1 MRKMMKVVE
10 TTAKTIEEAIDIA
23 LVELNASR
31 EEVEIKVINRGKTGL
46 LGFGNEQAKVKVE
59 RVSDVPENIQLAYE
73 VLRNFLEYLDS
84 PMKITTK
91 ILENGKVSDSLI
103 TLDGEDAA
111 LLIGRRGETLR
122 SLQYIVNLIIQKKVD
137 NKDDLISLDVE
148 GYIEKKF
155 NKLSQLARKLEKT
168 VIRNDKSISMEP
180 MSAYE
185 RRYIHRFFTDSKKII
200 TESEDF
206 GRNRHVVLK
215 PKK

>member
-1 MRKMMKVVE
+1 MMKVVE

-59 RVSDVPENIQLAYE
+59 KVGDVPQNIQLAYE
-73 VLRNFLEYLDS
+73 VLRNFLEYLES

-91 ILENGKVSDSLI
+91 ILDNGKVSDSLI
-103 TLDGEDAA
+103 SLDGEDAA

-122 SLQYIVNLIIQKKVD
+122 SLQYIINLMIQKKVD
-137 NKDDLISLDVE
+137 NKDQLISIDVE

-155 NKLSQLARKLEKT
+155 NNLSQLARKMEKT
-168 VIRNDKSISMEP
+168 VIRNGKPISMDP
-180 MSAYE
+180 MPAFE
-185 RRYIHRFFTDSKKII
+185 RRYVHRFFSGSRKII

-206 GRNRHVVLK
+206 GRDRHVVLK

>member
-31 EEVEIKVINRGKTGL
+31 EEVEIKVINKGKTGL

-59 RVSDVPENIQLAYE
+59 KVGDVPENTQLAYE
-73 VLRNFLEYLDS
+73 ILRNFLEYLES

-91 ILENGKVSDSLI
+91 ILDNGNVSDLI
-103 TLDGEDAA
+103 ISLDGEDAA

-122 SLQYIVNLIIQKKVD
+122 SLQYIINLMIQKKVD
-137 NKDDLISLDVE
+137 NKDELISLDVE

-155 NKLSQLARKLEKT
+155 NNLSQLARKMEKT
-168 VIRNDKSISMEP
+168 VIRNGKSISMEP

-215 PKK
+215 LKK

>member
-1 MRKMMKVVE
+1 MMKVVE

-59 RVSDVPENIQLAYE
+59 KVSDVPENIQHAYE

-155 NKLSQLARKLEKT
+155 NNLYQLARKMEKT
-168 VIRNDKSISMEP
+168 VIRNGKSISMEP

-206 GRNRHVVLK
+206 GRNRYVVLK

>member
-1 MRKMMKVVE
+1 MMKVVE

-59 RVSDVPENIQLAYE
+59 KVGDVPQNIQLAYE
-73 VLRNFLEYLDS
+73 VLRNFLEYLES

-91 ILENGKVSDSLI
+91 ILDNGKVSDSLI
-103 TLDGEDAA
+103 SLDGEDAA
-111 LLIGRRGETLR
+111 LLIGRRGETLK
-122 SLQYIVNLIIQKKVD
+122 SLQYIVNLMIQKKVD
-137 NKDDLISLDVE
+137 NKDELISLDVE

-155 NKLSQLARKLEKT
+155 NNLSQLARKMEKT
-168 VIRNDKSISMEP
+168 VIRNGKPISMDP
-180 MSAYE
+180 MPAFE
-185 RRYIHRFFTDSKKII
+185 RRYVHRFFSGSKKII

-206 GRNRHVVLK
+206 GRDRHVVLK

>member
-1 MRKMMKVVE
+1 MMKVVE

-59 RVSDVPENIQLAYE
+59 KVGDVPQNIQLAYE
-73 VLRNFLEYLDS
+73 VLRNFLEYLES

-91 ILENGKVSDSLI
+91 ILDNGKVSDSLI
-103 TLDGEDAA
+103 SLDGEDAA

-122 SLQYIVNLIIQKKVD
+122 SLQYIINLMIQKKVD
-137 NKDDLISLDVE
+137 NKDQLISLDVE

-155 NKLSQLARKLEKT
+155 NNLSQLARKMEKT
-168 VIRNDKSISMEP
+168 VIRNGKPISMDP
-180 MSAYE
+180 MPAFE
-185 RRYIHRFFTDSKKII
+185 RRYVHRFFSGSKKII

-206 GRNRHVVLK
+206 GRDRHVVLK
-215 PKK
+215 LKK

>member
-1 MRKMMKVVE
+1 MKVVE

-59 RVSDVPENIQLAYE
+59 KVGDVPQNIQLAYE
-73 VLRNFLEYLDS
+73 VLRNFLEYLES

-91 ILENGKVSDSLI
+91 ILDNGKVSDSLI
-103 TLDGEDAA
+103 SLDGEDAA

-122 SLQYIVNLIIQKKVD
+122 SLQYIINLMIQKKVD
-137 NKDDLISLDVE
+137 NKDQLISLDVE

-155 NKLSQLARKLEKT
+155 NNLSQLARKMEKT
-168 VIRNDKSISMEP
+168 VIRNGKSISMDP
-180 MSAYE
+180 MPAFE
-185 RRYIHRFFTDSKKII
+185 RRYVHRFFSGSKKII

-206 GRNRHVVLK
+206 GRDRHVVLK

>member
-1 MRKMMKVVE
+1 MKVVE

-59 RVSDVPENIQLAYE
+59 KVGDVPQNIQLAYE
-73 VLRNFLEYLDS
+73 VLRNFLEYLES

-91 ILENGKVSDSLI
+91 ILDNGKVSDSLI
-103 TLDGEDAA
+103 SLDGEDAA

-122 SLQYIVNLIIQKKVD
+122 SLQYIINLMIQKKVD
-137 NKDDLISLDVE
+137 NKDQLISLDVE

-155 NKLSQLARKLEKT
+155 NNLSQLARKMEKT
-168 VIRNDKSISMEP
+168 VIRNGKPISMDP
-180 MSAYE
+180 MPAFE
-185 RRYIHRFFTDSKKII
+185 RRYVHRFFSGSRKII

-206 GRNRHVVLK
+206 GRDRHVVLK

>member
-1 MRKMMKVVE
+1 MMKVVE

-59 RVSDVPENIQLAYE
+59 KVGDVPQNIQLAYE
-73 VLRNFLEYLDS
+73 VLRNFLEYLES

-91 ILENGKVSDSLI
+91 ILDNGKVSDSLI
-103 TLDGEDAA
+103 SLDGEDAA

-122 SLQYIVNLIIQKKVD
+122 SLQYIINLMIQKKVD
-137 NKDDLISLDVE
+137 NKDQLISLDVE

-155 NKLSQLARKLEKT
+155 NNLSQLARKMEKT
-168 VIRNDKSISMEP
+168 VIRNGKSISMDTMP
-180 MSAYE
+180 AFE
-185 RRYIHRFFTDSKKII
+185 RRYDHRFFSGSKKII

-206 GRNRHVVLK
+206 GRDRHVVLK

>member
-1 MRKMMKVVE
+1 MKVVE

-59 RVSDVPENIQLAYE
+59 KVGDVPQNIQLAYE
-73 VLRNFLEYLDS
+73 VLRNFLEHLES

-91 ILENGKVSDSLI
+91 ILDNGKVSDSLI
-103 TLDGEDAA
+103 SLDGEDAA

-122 SLQYIVNLIIQKKVD
+122 SLQYIINLMIQKKVD
-137 NKDDLISLDVE
+137 NKDQLISLDVE
-148 GYIEKKF
+148 GYIEKKM
-155 NKLSQLARKLEKT
+155 NNLSQLARKMEKT
-168 VIRNDKSISMEP
+168 VIRNGKQIPMEP
-180 MSAYE
+180 MPAFE
-185 RRYIHRFFTDSKKII
+185 RRYVHRFFSGSKKII

-206 GRNRHVVLK
+206 GRDRHVVLK

>member
-1 MRKMMKVVE
+1 VE

-31 EEVEIKVINRGKTGL
+31 EEVEIKVINRGKSGL

-59 RVSDVPENIQLAYE
+59 KVSDIPQNVQLAYE
-73 VLRNFLEYLDS
+73 ILRNLLEYLES

-91 ILENGKVSDSLI
+91 IMENGKNSDLI
-103 TLDGEDAA
+103 ISLDGEDAA

-122 SLQYIVNLIIQKKVD
+122 SLQYITNLMIQKKID
-137 NKDDLISLDVE
+137 NKDALITLDVE

-155 NKLSQLARKLEKT
+155 DNLSQLVKKMETT
-168 VIRNDKSISMEP
+168 VIRTGKKIAMDP
-180 MSAYE
+180 MPAFE
-185 RRYIHRFFTDSKKII
+185 RRYIHRFFSGSKNII
-200 TESEDF
+200 TESEDIDQ
-206 GRNRHVVLK
+206 NRHVILK

>member
-1 MRKMMKVVE
+1 MMKVVE

-59 RVSDVPENIQLAYE
+59 KVGDVPQNIQLAYE
-73 VLRNFLEYLDS
+73 VLRNFLEYLES

-91 ILENGKVSDSLI
+91 ILDNGKVSDSLI
-103 TLDGEDAA
+103 SLDGEDAA

-122 SLQYIVNLIIQKKVD
+122 SLQYIINLMIQKKVD
-137 NKDDLISLDVE
+137 NKDQLISLDVE

-155 NKLSQLARKLEKT
+155 NNLSQLARKMEKT
-168 VIRNDKSISMEP
+168 VIRNGKPISMDP
-180 MSAYE
+180 MPAFE
-185 RRYIHRFFTDSKKII
+185 RRYVHRFFSGSKKII

-206 GRNRHVVLK
+206 GRDRHVVLK